1 MDKCDSHVEGAGG
14 IKEVIKEWLTT
25 SLTTMS
31 DLAQIVNEAPVAPKE
46 KVCSADTYNRLL
58 EVCCCFTCARNSK

>member
-25 SLTTMS
+25 SLMTMS
-31 DLAQIVNEAPVAPKE
+31 DLAQVVNEAPIAPKE
-46 KVCSADTYNRLL
+46 KVVRIIDR
-58 EVCCCFTCARNSK
+58 